1 MLCLPLALCQDMA
14 ELAGV
19 ASTDSVTQLTQL
31 LPVPEYTEQLLEGL
45 VASVGG
51 VDASLAKAVSAALV
65 EVVNNPASSTLSS
78 LGDAPDLAKEA
89 LLASIALQ
97 LLRVWMRHAKSA
109 RMAGPLLRSGSLL
122 VSKTQLLTATVSAE
136 VAAAALAVAKPAT
149 AVAAAVT
156 AGAGESAASSG
167 SAVPLPDVLVEVVRA
182 ETRQCTDV
190 ARLLDAATLLC
201 HLMPCANPCHCS
213 AVQGLLVLLVSRY
226 PKVRRHTA
234 EQLYLQ
240 MLAMEPEQ
248 LPGSS
253 AHSGAA
259 PAAPV
264 SAEDLEQAQELL
276 LTTCWD
282 GDLDAAKAARDSLAT
297 LLRVPLPAM
306 KVAAPGAAGAGKAV
320 RDENASYAAL
330 VMDFHRGFG
339 M

>member
-1 MLCLPLALCQDMA
+1 M
-14 ELAGV
+14 
-19 ASTDSVTQLTQL
+19 ASTDSVTQLMQL
-31 LPVPEYTEQLLEGL
+31 LPVPEYTEQLLEGV

-78 LGDAPDLAKEA
+78 LGDAPELAKEA
-89 LLASIALQ
+89 LLASVALQ

-156 AGAGESAASSG
+156 AGAGESAASGG
-167 SAVPLPDVLVEVVRA
+167 SAVPLPDVLAEVVRA

-201 HLMPCANPCHCS
+201 HLVPCANPCHCS

-253 AHSGAA
+253 AHSGTAEQGGGAA

-282 GDLDAAKAARDSLAT
+282 GDLDAAKAARDSLAA

-306 KVAAPGAAGAGKAV
+306 KAAAPGAAGAGKAV